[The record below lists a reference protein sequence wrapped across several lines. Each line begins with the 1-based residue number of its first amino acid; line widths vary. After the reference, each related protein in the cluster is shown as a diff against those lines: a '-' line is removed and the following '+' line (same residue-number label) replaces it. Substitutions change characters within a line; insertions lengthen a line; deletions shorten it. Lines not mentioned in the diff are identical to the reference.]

1 MDFDPGSL
9 EAGIRT
15 DRNGQHSEVRI
26 GRTWLRFASRRSG
39 LDTRAGG
46 SAQNLCLGRDI
57 AVCWFRGGPRGDRDS
72 VRLGA
77 FVIKAI
83 DFFCG
88 AGGLTRGLL
97 DAGISVVAGVDSN
110 QRLQRTYEHNNQ
122 PSRFVA
128 SDISAINIARLRE
141 DLGIQATD
149 TTLYA
154 ACTPCQPFSTLNTA
168 KGEDARKAL
177 LLDFAK
183 IVAASPPD
191 FIIVENV
198 PGLNNAI
205 GNRIYKAFISILRKH
220 AFREAAGMLDAKH
233 FGVPQ
238 TRKRFIL
245 VASRRGRPALP
256 TPSTVVRPATVRQ
269 WIAKYPAIA
278 AGEGSSQY
286 ANHVARPLSRHHQR
300 IVKAVPLDGGS
311 RSDIVDTS
319 ILLNCHQRNPRAHKD
334 VFGRMAWLAPSPTL
348 TCRCTDVYCGR
359 FVHPEQHRGISLR
372 EAASLQTFAD
382 EYEFFGNSF
391 LEKSRQIGNAVPV
404 RLAEELGKS
413 AIRALKEAT

>member
-1 MDFDPGSL
+1 M
-9 EAGIRT
+9 
-15 DRNGQHSEVRI
+15 
-26 GRTWLRFASRRSG
+26 
-39 LDTRAGG
+39 
-46 SAQNLCLGRDI
+46 
-57 AVCWFRGGPRGDRDS
+57 
-72 VRLGA
+72 
-77 FVIKAI
+77 IKAI

-110 QRLQRTYEHNNQ
+110 QRLQRTYERNNR

-128 SDISAINIARLRE
+128 RDISDVNIAELRE
-141 DLGIQATD
+141 ELGIRPTD

-168 KGEDARKAL
+168 KGEDTRESL
-177 LLDFAK
+177 LLDFAE
-183 IVAASPPD
+183 IVATSPPD

-198 PGLNNAI
+198 PGLHNAI
-205 GNRIYKAFISILRKH
+205 GHRIYEAFISVLRQH
-220 AFREAAGMLDAKH
+220 AFLEEAGMLDAKH

-245 VASRRGRPALP
+245 VASRRSSPALP
-256 TPSTVVRPATVRQ
+256 TPSTVERPATVGQ

-278 AGEGSSQY
+278 AGEESFLY
-286 ANHVARPLSRHHQR
+286 ANHMARPLSRHHHR
-300 IVKAVPLDGGS
+300 IVKAVPPDGGS
-311 RSDIVDTS
+311 RSDVLDTS

-334 VFGRMAWLAPSPTL
+334 VFGRMAWHQPSPTL

-359 FVHPEQHRGISLR
+359 FIHPEQHRGISLR
-372 EAASLQTFAD
+372 EAAALQTFAD
-382 EYEFFGNSF
+382 EYEFFGDSF

-413 AIRALKEAT
+413 AIRVLQEAN